1 MAETRNKNIVKAISN
16 ALVLGE
22 IDTTGNIAGG
32 DLDADTTPQLGGNLD
47 INGNDII
54 SLAGANIDILPHTS
68 GKINLD
74 GDGSASGVTVSDG
87 LIEMRTSTG
96 SVASIDMY
104 CEVSNAH
111 KVTIKPPPH
120 ADYSGNV
127 TFQLPP
133 NNGTNGYVLQ
143 TDGTGVTSWT
153 AASTVAG
160 GNITSSV
167 LFENAN
173 TISTAYTITS
183 GNNALSA
190 GPITVATGGSVTVPT
205 GSAWT
210 VV

>member
-1 MAETRNKNIVKAISN
+1 
-16 ALVLGE
+16 
-22 IDTTGNIAGG
+22 
-32 DLDADTTPQLGGNLD
+32 
-47 INGNDII
+47 
-54 SLAGANIDILPHTS
+54 
-68 GKINLD
+68 
-74 GDGSASGVTVSDG
+74 
-87 LIEMRTSTG
+87 MRTSTG
-96 SVASIDMY
+96 SVAAIDMY

-133 NNGTNGYVLQ
+133 NNGTNGYVL
-143 TDGTGVTSWT
+143 TTNGSGITSW
-153 AASTVAG
+153 AEG
-160 GNITSSV
+160 SSNKTTEV
-167 LFENAN
+167 LYENAN